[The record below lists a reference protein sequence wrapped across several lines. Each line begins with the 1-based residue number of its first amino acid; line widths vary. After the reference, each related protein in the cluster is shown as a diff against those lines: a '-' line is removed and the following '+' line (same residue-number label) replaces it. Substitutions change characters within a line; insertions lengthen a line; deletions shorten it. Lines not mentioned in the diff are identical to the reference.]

1 MLKASNGGRG
11 RMLVDA
17 LVSTKALLIRDAPKK
32 AVRYKGLSPSTTW
45 LAKSLLEK
53 VIESFAS

>member
-1 MLKASNGGRG
+1 
-11 RMLVDA
+11 MLVDA
-17 LVSTKALLIRDAPKK
+17 LMSTKALLIRDAPKK

>member
-1 MLKASNGGRG
+1 MPKASNVGRG

-17 LVSTKALLIRDAPKK
+17 SMSTKALLIRDAFKK
-32 AVRYKGLSPSTTW
+32 AVRYRGLSPSTTR
-45 LAKSLLEK
+45 LARSLLEK